1 MSCDNGGP
9 DQSFHAELPTSG
21 NWRVFLRLQAR
32 GKLHTAALTLRV
44 G

>member
-1 MSCDNGGP
+1 MSCANGGA

-21 NWRVFLRLQAR
+21 NWRLFLQFQAR
-32 GKLHTAALTLRV
+32 GKLRTAALTLRV